1 MPQAIPAITA
11 AASWISSAWTAIG
24 PIGQAVVQTAA
35 LAGAQAVITHNS
47 KPKARGS
54 LIDLQL
60 MSNAPRRLQIGRRH
74 NAGLLVDWYISGT
87 GDPPNTVLHCIVALS
102 QGPCGALKKV
112 YADGRI
118 MSPTSFPHGVRTVI
132 PDFRSGGDRLWI
144 TYYDGRV
151 DQVADPVLVALG
163 QDWTEDH
170 KMTGIAY
177 AVIEYRW
184 DSDNMRQPVPIVF
197 DMEGAHLYD
206 RREDSTAGGSGS
218 HRLDDPAT
226 WEYST
231 NPRVALDHYMLGRY
245 LNSVRV
251 FGMKMSSDF
260 LPYDRFEAEAN
271 LCDEDVPLKAGGTQK
286 RFAANG
292 FLYSD
297 DDYAD
302 AIRRLATCMAA
313 RPDDF
318 GGRFGLNGTET
329 KTPVLTI
336 DDKHIIAGTQ
346 EIYVPKR
353 KWAENVGG
361 VRGYFCDPQQ
371 MNREIDYPPV
381 TEEGWDVEDGGELR
395 YITQDYEMEI
405 DSERAQRLAWT
416 KAKNERRHATLNG
429 AYPRWCIELE
439 KGDWFIR
446 TGPKWGE
453 DGKAFEVVNNLYDPK
468 SFRCLI
474 TAKEIDPS
482 DSAWDEELAK
492 PGATAPV
499 PGPTQ
504 VPAMAPPLLT
514 VTGITITGATFAKPA
529 VKVAWGEPYDVRARR
544 IYIEVTPTLG
554 GTMMTRTV
562 ELPTDLNYVIF
573 EDGIVD
579 GTEYSVRAR
588 FIGDTIRSVWSSTST
603 VDGLSPFTIGGEGL
617 GDIVAQ
623 LDSNAETIAYEVLK
637 GAAWRASNEARD
649 FIGSNLLK
657 TVLIDVQEDV
667 DGAVSDISLIGTR
680 NLLGTAWILNAATV
694 IPAGEGV
701 GSSAT
706 NLLTLR
712 TEHDQNTADLVFL
725 MESIEGEYAQ
735 ATLTSNVDGHIT
747 GFKFWNGGSPTNSA
761 FIILTEQFAVI
772 GGSMTTPQVL
782 FSVTGT
788 EISMLNV
795 KVNKLVADTIE
806 TEHLKINSV
815 AEIMVASDGTNTTI
829 PSDQSYISAISA
841 NYTSVSGFV
850 RIDALTQIYRS
861 TADGS
866 RGNVTVQLKLN
877 GTVVEERTDS
887 NLFANGSSVNVD
899 REWTFIIE
907 DVPEATN
914 TWSLHVSVG
923 NGGSGWGS
931 WTKDNARLI
940 FTELKRVG

>member
-11 AASWISSAWTAIG
+11 AASWLSSAWTAIG
-24 PIGQAVVQTAA
+24 PIGQAIVQTAA

-60 MSNAPRRLQIGRRH
+60 MSNAPRRLQIGRRC

-87 GDPPNTVLHCIVALS
+87 GDPPNTVLHCVVALS
-102 QGPCGALKKV
+102 QGPCGALKRV
-112 YADGRI
+112 YADGRV
-118 MSPTSFPHGVRTVI
+118 MSPTSFPHGVRTAI

-151 DQVADPVLVALG
+151 GQTADPVLVALDQG
-163 QDWTEDH
+163 WDEDH

-197 DMEGAHLYD
+197 DMEGAKLYD
-206 RREDSTAGGSGS
+206 RRLDDTMGGDGDQ
-218 HRLDDPAT
+218 RLDDPAT
-226 WEYST
+226 WTYST
-231 NPRVALDHYMLGRY
+231 NPRVAMDHYMLGRY
-245 LNSVRV
+245 LNSVRT
-251 FGMKMSSDF
+251 FGMKLSTDF
-260 LPYDRFEAEAN
+260 VPYDRFEAEAN

-286 RFAANG
+286 RYAANG
-292 FLYSD
+292 FLFSD

-346 EIYVPKR
+346 EVYTPKR

-371 MNREIDYPPV
+371 MNREIDYPSV
-381 TEEGWDVEDGGELR
+381 TETGWEEEDGGELR

-416 KAKNERRHATLNG
+416 KAKNERRHAVLNG
-429 AYPRWCIELE
+429 AYPRWCVELE

-453 DGKAFEVVNNLYDPK
+453 GGKAFEVVNNLYDPK
-468 SFRCLI
+468 TFRCLI

-482 DSAWDEELAK
+482 DSAWDEEMAM
-492 PGATAPV
+492 PGATAPT
-499 PGPTQ
+499 PAPTQ
-504 VPAMAPPLLT
+504 VPAMAPPTLT

-529 VKVAWGEPYDVRARR
+529 VKVQWGTPYDVRARR

-562 ELPTDLNYVIF
+562 ELPTDNNYVIF

-579 GTEYSVRAR
+579 GVEYSVRAR

-623 LDSNAETIAYEVLK
+623 LDSNAETIAFEVLR

-657 TVLIDVQEDV
+657 TVLIDVQEVV

-680 NLLGTAWILNAATV
+680 NLLGTAWVLNAATV

-701 GSSAT
+701 GSTAI
-706 NLLTLR
+706 NLVALR
-712 TEHDQNTADLVFL
+712 TEHDQNKADVVFL
-725 MESIEGEYAQ
+725 LES
-735 ATLTSNVDGHIT
+735 VDGLSTTASLLTDVNGYIT
-747 GFKFWNGGSPTNSA
+747 GFKFWNSGVPSTSA
-761 FIILTEQFAVI
+761 FVIFSDQFAVI

-782 FSVTGT
+782 FSVIGT

-795 KVNKLVADTIE
+795 KVNSLVADTIE

-887 NLFANGSSVNVD
+887 NLFANGGSVNVD

-914 TWSLHVSVG
+914 TWSLHISVG